1 MYFTTVQKKMGK
13 KVPFFDI
20 FMFWSLNSILSNIKI
35 ITPTFLIFLSA
46 CHALVH

>member
-1 MYFTTVQKKMGK
+1 MYFTTVPKKMGK